1 MLAQALAASMEDE
14 VEIVASSSA
23 AISGG
28 SRPGSVAEVISQDT
42 DASMPALSQVRSA
55 REPHLPAAAWLLCS
69 FACAS
74 GEQQAGGAGICATAR
89 ACRCAES
96 ALVLRA
102 ATSSPFCPLPAADA
116 PGVVRVQIRLPA
128 SRVLRRFEPSTTVG
142 ELYLLVA
149 HLLTQAS
156 GDSLPPNFDVF
167 HGFPPQSLA
176 AVKQQCVRDA
186 GLDGHVV
193 TVRMTE
199 V

>member
-1 MLAQALAASMEDE
+1 M
-14 VEIVASSSA
+14 
-23 AISGG
+23 
-28 SRPGSVAEVISQDT
+28 
-42 DASMPALSQVRSA
+42 
-55 REPHLPAAAWLLCS
+55 
-69 FACAS
+69 
-74 GEQQAGGAGICATAR
+74 
-89 ACRCAES
+89 S

-102 ATSSPFCPLPAADA
+102 ATSSPFCPLPAADV

-156 GDSLPPNFDVF
+156 GDGVQPNFDVF

-176 AVKQQCVRDA
+176 DAKQQSVSDA